1 MAALGASPVAPE
13 DVAGA
18 GPFDVILELVGGP
31 NLATDLDVVARRGRV
46 AVIGVGAGSRAEIDL
61 RRLMDRR
68 AVLCG
73 STLRSRSLE
82 DKADAARRV
91 EAQVLPLV
99 AAGTVT
105 VPVAA
110 AFPLDEVA
118 AAYGRFRA
126 GAKFGKVVLVLDQ
139 ESGAG

>member
-1 MAALGASPVAPE
+1 VAPE

-31 NLATDLDVVARRGRV
+31 NLATDLDVVALRGRV

-68 AVLCG
+68 AVLSG

-82 DKADAARRV
+82 DKAHAARRV

-99 AAGTVT
+99 AAGAVT

-110 AFPLDEVA
+110 AFPLDQVA
-118 AAYGRFRA
+118 AAYERFRA
-126 GAKFGKVVLVLDQ
+126 GAKFGKIVLVLDQ
-139 ESGAG
+139 DAGAG